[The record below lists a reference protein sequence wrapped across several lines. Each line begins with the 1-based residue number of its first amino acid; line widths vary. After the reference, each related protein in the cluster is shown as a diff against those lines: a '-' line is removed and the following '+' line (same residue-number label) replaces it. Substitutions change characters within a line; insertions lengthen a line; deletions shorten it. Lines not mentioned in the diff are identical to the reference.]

1 MAGGAM
7 EAHGRG
13 TVIDILATALTSPAI
28 DAHTAVATQCV
39 KAGAPVV
46 TSIGLQLT
54 LIHVLRAELA
64 CGTQTHPSSHLDCA
78 TPPAP
83 KSATQLPPAPVP
95 TCPLRRALAIVGVDA
110 IYTCPPI

>member
-1 MAGGAM
+1 MAGGPM
-7 EAHGRG
+7 EAHSCC
-13 TVIDILATALTSPAI
+13 TVINILTAALTSPAI

-64 CGTQTHPSSHLDCA
+64 CDTQVHQSRYPDC
-78 TPPAP
+78 
-83 KSATQLPPAPVP
+83 
-95 TCPLRRALAIVGVDA
+95 
-110 IYTCPPI
+110 TCPPKVCHSAPSSPCTHLSTREGTGSCRC